1 MMAPQF
7 TLYYRDYCSLCH
19 AMRDALKPYVAAGQ
33 LALEIVDVDAD
44 EALVARILNAVV
56 KAVPH
61 TPVTLKFRTGWNKAN
76 KNAATIARIAEESG
90 IQLIAIHGRT
100 RACQYTGERH
110 SLSRLC
116 TCQRRCNHR
125 RWLARCPACTT

>member
-44 EALVARILNAVV
+44 EALVARFDRQGITIV
-56 KAVPH
+56 
-61 TPVTLKFRTGWNKAN
+61 FR
-76 KNAATIARIAEESG
+76 
-90 IQLIAIHGRT
+90 HGYVRVSYG
-100 RACQYTGERH
+100 YTNSIGAYH
-110 SLSRLC
+110 
-116 TCQRRCNHR
+116 
-125 RWLARCPACTT
+125 

>member
-44 EALVARILNAVV
+44 EALVARFDEL
-56 KAVPH
+56 VPVLVGPDGH
-61 TPVTLKFRTGWNKAN
+61 EVCHWHFAPERL
-76 KNAATIARIAEESG
+76 AAYLAEIG
-90 IQLIAIHGRT
+90 
-100 RACQYTGERH
+100 
-110 SLSRLC
+110 
-116 TCQRRCNHR
+116 
-125 RWLARCPACTT
+125 